1 MASHRVHWGASSC
14 FIVLSRE
21 SKGFPMLW
29 QQRQFQ
35 HFSCWYFFQFFC
47 WIWLLIDF
55 IEGPLLVSSSTSL
68 LNFSLYQLIL
78 EFCEWI
84 SSGWCCL
91 ESSWLQAL
99 SWRMSELIFI
109 LTYVIRLKFVDECR
123 SSSTGHDTWKG
134 SRRGGFRI
142 FMSIIF
148 FFFFTSLL
156 LVFAVLRMLWLRLR
170 YWGE

>member
-1 MASHRVHWGASSC
+1 
-14 FIVLSRE
+14 
-21 SKGFPMLW
+21 MLW

-134 SRRGGFRI
+134 SRRGGFSI